1 MPYKITANKKS
12 NTYKVVNKNKPS
24 IVYAY
29 STRNPTKLI
38 QAIEINKIMNNK
50 IKNKK
55 K

>member
-12 NTYKVVNKNKPS
+12 NTYKVTNKKTGE
-24 IVYAY
+24 VYAY
-29 STRNPTKLI
+29 ATRNPNALI
-38 QAIEINKIMNNK
+38 AVIEIAKIKNAK